1 MDKLVID
8 IETKNTIQDVGGPQ
22 NIPQLSMSFVGVYS
36 YNQNKYLSF
45 FEKDFK
51 HLENLLKKTGLLIGF
66 SSNRFDIP
74 VLSRHFNINLR
85 KIESL
90 DMLDEIEEKLGH
102 RIGLDQLAQA
112 NLGVGKT
119 GHGLEAI
126 ALYKEGRLE
135 ELEKYCIND
144 VKITKELYELCKK
157 QSYLLV
163 PTDHGRKTVR
173 VKFDWHDKMPIT
185 NTLF

>member
-1 MDKLVID
+1 MDKIVLD
-8 IETKNTIQDVGGPQ
+8 IETKNTIADVGGQ
-22 NIPQLSMSFVGVYS
+22 ENIKNLDISFVGAFSYS
-36 YNQNKYLSF
+36 QNKYLSF

-51 HLENLLKKTGLLIGF
+51 SLEFLLKKTGLMIGF

-74 VLSRHFNINLR
+74 ILSRHFNMNLK

-90 DMLDEIEEKLGH
+90 DMLDEVEEKLGH

-112 NLGVGKT
+112 NLGIGKT

-126 ALYKEGRLE
+126 TFYKEGRLE

-157 QSYLLV
+157 QGHLLV
-163 PTDHGRKTVR
+163 PTDHGKRTIR
-173 VKFDWHDKMPIT
+173 VKFDWQDKIPLA